1 MVGVRLCV
9 PTSTCGDPRSV
20 CWWSVLID
28 DDCHYI
34 RVSASGHGIRSLNHA
49 TTVKAMCIDTLCL
62 RSSLVLVIVF
72 VTVPVSVSV
81 SVESCYILPL
91 LC

>member
-1 MVGVRLCV
+1 MILGQCAGGR
-9 PTSTCGDPRSV
+9 
-20 CWWSVLID
+20 WSVLID

-62 RSSLVLVIVF
+62 HSSLVLVIVF

-81 SVESCYILPL
+81 SVSVGSCYILPL